1 MDAPPHSE
9 AGSRPGASLRFIEQF
24 LAQTPSGRLTGLL
37 LGQLDAFNRIS
48 TTFGH
53 DRASRFC
60 ADYTEQLRKSLPD
73 GAPIIRLAGR
83 RFVVLLPLES
93 IASVMDVAAHLC
105 ENDQKQVKVGNDSFL
120 VDLTLGVAVYPTHAD
135 DAASLFRR
143 AELALKEARENELAF
158 DIYSPDTTQQ
168 HAALWKLE
176 SDLDRAIHGG
186 DLEVYYQPKVALQ
199 DNRVC
204 GVEALVR
211 WRSASGVFVPPQ
223 QFVPLAER
231 TGSIVPLTWIVF
243 DHSLASA
250 RMWSRFAKPFSIAVN
265 IAPQVLAHPEFFARL
280 TRLNQ
285 AMAEAGV
292 DLTLELTEDSLVRS
306 DDATPVMLQ
315 RIRKLGVGI
324 SIDDFGKGYSSLSY
338 LKEIPASEVKIDKRF
353 VATIATN
360 DKDRHIVKVIIEL
373 ARAFGM
379 RVVAEGVDSEENLQI
394 VADLGCHCAQGFY
407 IARPM
412 RVDLVAA
419 WIDKVSSE
427 TARWKVV
434 APNHSC
440 RPQA

>member
-1 MDAPPHSE
+1 MDAPPHSD
-9 AGSRPGASLRFIEQF
+9 ARPRPGASLRFIEQF
-24 LAQTPSGRLTGLL
+24 LAKTASGRLTGLL
-37 LGQLDAFNRIS
+37 LGQLDAFNRIT

-73 GAPIIRLAGR
+73 GAPIIRLSGR
-83 RFVVLLPLES
+83 RFVVLLPLDS

-143 AELALKEARENELAF
+143 AELALKEARENELSF

-186 DLEVYYQPKVALQ
+186 ELEVYYQPKVALE
-199 DNRVC
+199 DSRVC

-231 TGSIVPLTWIVF
+231 TGSIVPLTWTVF
-243 DHSLASA
+243 DHALASA
-250 RMWSRFAKPFSIAVN
+250 GMWSRFTKPFSIAVN
-265 IAPQVLAHPEFFARL
+265 IAPQVLTHPEFFARL

-306 DDATPVMLQ
+306 DDATPVILQ

-379 RVVAEGVDSEENLQI
+379 HVVAEGVDSEENLQI
-394 VADLGCHCAQGFY
+394 VADLGCNCAQGFF

-412 RVDLVAA
+412 RVDLVAT

-427 TARWKVV
+427 AARWKVV
-434 APNHSC
+434 VPNQSC